1 MIPACGSTRSQQ
13 AGPRHAW
20 LDEARAGRTGVF
32 ASPLQGGPEMGP
44 ETVASAEGV
53 GEPDLP

>member
-13 AGPRHAW
+13 AGPRQAW
-20 LDEARAGRTGVF
+20 LDEARAGRTGGG

-44 ETVASAEGV
+44 ETVASAGGV
-53 GEPDLP
+53 GGLDLP